1 MESTKD
7 FFLSKKLANQYLY
20 MGVTALVIGIIFLV
34 LIGNVTLLGIGIL
47 FTIIGV
53 LNQNLKIIKL
63 YPQYLE
69 VKLGVIAS
77 KKLIKYDQITG
88 FSVEKKM
95 MMLHYNNEKNEPKK
109 VKFHSKAFEKE
120 DIIELDQELKRKT
133 DLEPIHTFI
142 QTDIEQ

>member
-20 MGVTALVIGIIFLV
+20 MGVTALVIGVIFLV

-95 MMLHYNNEKNEPKK
+95 MMLYYNNEKNEPKK

-120 DIIELDQELKRKT
+120 DIIELDQELKTKT

>member
-7 FFLSKKLANQYLY
+7 FFLSKKVANQYLY
-20 MGVTALVIGIIFLV
+20 MGVTALVIGVIFLV

-47 FTIIGV
+47 FTIMGV
-53 LNQNLKIIKL
+53 LNQSLKIIKL

-95 MMLHYNNEKNEPKK
+95 MILHYNNEKNEPKK
-109 VKFHSKAFEKE
+109 VKFHIKAFEKE
-120 DIIELDQELKRKT
+120 DIIELDQELKQKT

-142 QTDIEQ
+142 QTGIE

>member
-7 FFLSKKLANQYLY
+7 FFLSKKVANQYLY
-20 MGVTALVIGIIFLV
+20 MGVTALVIGVIFLV

-47 FTIIGV
+47 FTIMGV
-53 LNQNLKIIKL
+53 LNQSLKIIKL

-95 MMLHYNNEKNEPKK
+95 MILHYNNEKNEPKK
-109 VKFHSKAFEKE
+109 VKFHSKAFEKK
-120 DIIELDQELKRKT
+120 DIIELDQELKQKT

-142 QTDIEQ
+142 QTGIE

>member
-1 MESTKD
+1 MEPTKD
-7 FFLSKKLANQYLY
+7 FFLNKKLADQYLY
-20 MGVTALVIGIIFLV
+20 VGITALVLGSIFLV
-34 LIGNVTLLGIGIL
+34 LIGNATLLGIGIL

-53 LNQNLKIIKL
+53 LNQSLKIVKL

-77 KKLIKYDQITG
+77 KKLIKHDQITG
-88 FSVEKKM
+88 FSVEKKTM
-95 MMLHYNNEKNEPKK
+95 ILNYNNEKNKPKK
-109 VKFHSKAFEKE
+109 VKFHTKAFKEE
-120 DIIELDQELKRKT
+120 DIIELDQELKQKT